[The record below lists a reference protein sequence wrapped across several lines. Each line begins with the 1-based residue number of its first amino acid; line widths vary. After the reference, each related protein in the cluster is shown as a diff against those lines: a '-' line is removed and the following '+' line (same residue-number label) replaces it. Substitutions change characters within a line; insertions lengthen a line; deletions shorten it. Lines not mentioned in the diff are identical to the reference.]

1 MRTFKEG
8 WRFIALLLVALVFT
22 AVAACGDDD
31 DDDDATDTGAA
42 TATATG
48 GEETDTGGSGELLTD
63 FGITDDTITLGQTN
77 DLAGTGGTPY
87 GVVTPAMVAYFN
99 KVNEEDG
106 GVCGR
111 NIELIAEDDQYQG
124 PVSLD
129 KMKKLVEQDEVAAIV
144 GALGTGAHLAV
155 VDYLNDP
162 NGDGDTAD
170 GVPDLYVATGYS
182 GWGDTAKWPWTTGYI
197 PDYISDGTIQGQ
209 YILDN
214 LPDAKVGILYQ
225 NDAFGQ
231 DYLTGLDAILGD
243 KIVSRQP
250 YEASATEV
258 SSQILTIE
266 NDGADVLF
274 LAATPRF
281 AAGAITAASTNGYTP
296 AIFQSYVN
304 AATNLAALIGGGQEP
319 AQIQAG
325 FAELEG
331 IISTNYILDP
341 IADAATPAIVE
352 HTRIMQDFD
361 GPTVSSLSVFGQGLG
376 EFMVHTLEIACEN
389 GDMTRAGILAAAE
402 SIQGFHP
409 TLLLDGIDIN
419 LSADDHYAVQ
429 ALMPVEIQADGTL
442 SPLADEPINLE

>member
-1 MRTFKEG
+1 MRMFKEG
-8 WRFIALLLVALVFT
+8 WRFIALLLVAVVFT

-31 DDDDATDTGAA
+31 DDDDAGTSTTEA
-42 TATATG
+42 TATTEGTEAATDATG
-48 GEETDTGGSGELLTD
+48 EVQTD

-111 NIELIAEDDQYQG
+111 NIELIAEDDAYQG

-129 KMKKLVEQDEVAAIV
+129 KMKKLVEQDQVAAIV

-162 NGDGDTAD
+162 NGDGNHDD
-170 GVPDLYVATGYS
+170 GIPDLYVATGFS
-182 GWGDTAKWPWTTGYI
+182 GWGDTAKWPWTMGYI
-197 PDYISDGTIQGQ
+197 PDYVSDGAIQGQ

-214 LPDAKVGILYQ
+214 FPDAKVGVLYQ

-231 DYLTGLDAILGD
+231 DYLGSLQDTLGD
-243 KIVSRQP
+243 MIVSEQP
-250 YEASATEV
+250 HEASATEV
-258 SSQILTIE
+258 SSQILTIQ
-266 NDGADVLF
+266 NDGADVVF
-274 LAATPRF
+274 LATTPRF
-281 AAGAITAASTNGYTP
+281 AAGAITAASTQGYAP
-296 AIFQSYVN
+296 QIFQSYVN
-304 AATNLAALIGGGQEP
+304 AATNLAALIGGGQAPE
-319 AQIQAG
+319 QIQAG

-341 IADAATPAIVE
+341 IADAATDAMVE
-352 HTRIMQDFD
+352 HKRIMEDFD
-361 GPTVSSLSVFGQGLG
+361 GPAVSSLSVFGQGLG

-419 LSADDHYAVQ
+419 LGPDDHYAIQ
-429 ALMPVEIQADGTL
+429 SLLPVEIQADGTL
-442 SPLADEPINLE
+442 SPLADEPISLE